1 MASHTS
7 QIGFAS
13 LAARDNT
20 AGDSGV
26 PLDCIKLPFT
36 VTLPFN
42 VMPEPSIIIV
52 PAFPR
57 IFTCVVPVNLMFLLC
72 CFNSFPAL
80 KTALRLV

>member
-1 MASHTS
+1 MASQTS

-13 LAARDNT
+13 FAARDNT

-42 VMPEPSIIIV
+42 VIPEPSITIV

-57 IFTCVVPVNLMFLLC
+57 IFTCVVPVN
-72 CFNSFPAL
+72 
-80 KTALRLV
+80 